1 MQDTARTVAVLAT
14 GGTIAGTA
22 ERATDN
28 IGYSAAQLGVRAL
41 VDAVPALAEVPL
53 VTEQVAQLDS
63 KDMAFAV
70 WAALA
75 ARVAHHLAQPEVAGV
90 VITHGT
96 DTLEETAY
104 LLQRLLAP
112 RKPVVMCA
120 AMRPATALLRDGPQN
135 LLDAVTLARERGAR
149 GVMAVLA
156 GTVHSALAVR
166 KVHSYRVDAFGSG
179 DAGPIARIEEGQVRR
194 LREWPAGEPLGLEL
208 AGRTDWPWVEIV
220 TSHAGA
226 RADGVRALVAAGVR
240 GLVVAGTGN
249 GSLHHALEDAL
260 VQAQQTGVTV
270 WRSTRCLDGPV
281 QMKPGDRLPSAGTL
295 TPVQAR
301 IELMLQLMR
310 T

>member
-1 MQDTARTVAVLAT
+1 MQDTPRTVAVLAT

-22 ERATDN
+22 ASATDN
-28 IGYSAAQLGVRAL
+28 IGYSAAQLGVAQL
-41 VDAVPALAEVPL
+41 VEAVPALRGIPL

-63 KDMAFAV
+63 KDMAFEV

-75 ARVAHHLAQPEVAGV
+75 ARVAHHLAQPEIAGV

-104 LLQRLLAP
+104 ALQRLLAP
-112 RKPVVMCA
+112 TKPVVLAA
-120 AMRPATALLRDGPQN
+120 AMRPATALLCDGPQN
-135 LLDAVTLARERGAR
+135 LLDAVTLAREPGAR

-156 GTVHSALAVR
+156 GTVHSALDVR
-166 KVHSYRVDAFGSG
+166 KVHSYRVDAFGSA
-179 DAGPIARIEEGQVRR
+179 DAGPLARMEEGRVRR
-194 LREWPAGEPLGLEL
+194 LREWPSGTPLGLATL
-208 AGRTDWPWVEIV
+208 GTGPWPWVEIV

-226 RADGVRALVAAGVR
+226 RPDAVKALAAAGVR

-249 GSLHHALEDAL
+249 GSLHHALEAALLDA
-260 VQAQQTGVTV
+260 QASGVTV

-281 QMKPGDRLPSAGTL
+281 QAKAGDRLPSAGVL

-310 T
+310 A